1 MSDALTDSVID
12 NVTAQRFELSVGDQ
26 TAFAEYDRV
35 GDTLRI
41 TYVYAPESLRGTGAA
56 SRLMQGLSALIG
68 IKGQKVIPVCGY
80 AVAWYKRNSGF
91 QNLLKQ

>member
-1 MSDALTDSVID
+1 MPDSVID
-12 NVTAQRFELSVGDQ
+12 NTTAQRFELSVGDQ

-56 SRLMQGLSALIG
+56 GRLMEGLSAIAG
-68 IKGQKVIPVCGY
+68 IKGQKIIPVCRY
-80 AVAWYKRNSGF
+80 AVAWYKRNPQF
-91 QNLLKQ
+91 NNLLK

>member
-1 MSDALTDSVID
+1 MSDSLTDSVID
-12 NVTAQRFELSVGDQ
+12 NTTAQRFELAVGDQ

-56 SRLMQGLSALIG
+56 SRLMQGVSAIVG
-68 IKGQKVIPVCGY
+68 IKGQKVVPVCGY
-80 AVAWYKRNSGF
+80 AVAWFKRNPQF